1 MTDPLVSAA
10 EAMAIGGA
18 RLDGAEIGFAW
29 SLPFIGLL
37 LSIAVVPLLAPYF
50 WERQFGKVA
59 ALWTFALLLPCAVV
73 FGLRTTA
80 AQVLHTF
87 LLDYLP
93 FIILLFTLFVV
104 AGGIRAS
111 GNLVGTPATNSA
123 LLTFGTLCA
132 SLLGTTG
139 ASMVLIRPVIRANQ
153 DRHFNVHVFLFFIFL
168 VANIGGSLTPLGD
181 PPLFLGFLK
190 GIDFLWTL
198 EHMLCPML
206 FVSSVLLALFYLI
219 DRLAWNRE
227 APEVRAKS
235 AATREISIEGLHNVL
250 YLFAVALT
258 VLASGIWKGNAAVP
272 IGLGIE
278 LPASGLLRDATLIL
292 NKPPLLAHDEIF
304 DSRGECVHLDADA
317 GGCDVI
323 RRHLRHHDPGAGH
336 AEGRPRRAIRPFARP
351 GFHRR

>member
-10 EAMAIGGA
+10 EAMAIGA

-37 LSIAVVPLLAPYF
+37 LSIAVFPLLAPYF

-104 AGGIRAS
+104 AGGIRVS

-123 LLTFGTLCA
+123 LLTFGTLSA

-153 DRHFNVHVFLFFIFL
+153 DHHFNVHVFLFFISWSPIS
-168 VANIGGSLTPLGD
+168 VARSRRSETRPSFSAFSRASISCGRWST
-181 PPLFLGFLK
+181 
-190 GIDFLWTL
+190 
-198 EHMLCPML
+198 C
-206 FVSSVLLALFYLI
+206 S
-219 DRLAWNRE
+219 
-227 APEVRAKS
+227 APCCS
-235 AATREISIEGLHNVL
+235 
-250 YLFAVALT
+250 
-258 VLASGIWKGNAAVP
+258 
-272 IGLGIE
+272 
-278 LPASGLLRDATLIL
+278 
-292 NKPPLLAHDEIF
+292 
-304 DSRGECVHLDADA
+304 
-317 GGCDVI
+317 
-323 RRHLRHHDPGAGH
+323 
-336 AEGRPRRAIRPFARP
+336 
-351 GFHRR
+351 